1 LLFPSW
7 PSYGY
12 NPMLSG
18 RVSLATVRFI
28 SASNCLHHLGLSFT
42 KMQMRRPKI
51 HYAWIIIGLSVLLY
65 LGGGSIPQAFGVV
78 ILPLQDEYG
87 WSQGSITLAY
97 GISAI
102 MSAVLAPIIGI
113 ATDRY
118 GGRPV
123 LIIGVVC
130 FFIGTAISAMA
141 TDVWHIWVAYGIFLG
156 TTQSCLNVALI
167 TTATYWFREKLGVG
181 VGLLQCAQG
190 VGPAGTTLLIGIL
203 LANYD
208 WRVAFWTLGIGCGIA
223 MSITVYFFR
232 SRPSDIG
239 IDPFGGA
246 QTGAQNEQFS
256 REIRMVRDKVRAAS
270 IQSTAAFWKLVMIH
284 YLGCAS
290 HAIVIVYI
298 VPIAVLAG
306 VGPVAAAG
314 VLSTLALVSGLTRF
328 LTPVLADSLG
338 PRGTMAVMYV
348 LQGLPVLMLFWT
360 HDTWTFYLF
369 AVVFGIGYGGEGSA
383 FPIINRR
390 YYGEGSLGRS
400 FGWQLS
406 GAMLGMAT
414 GGWIGGVLFGF
425 FGDYVLTISLSV
437 ATSLVGA
444 IIIMSMD
451 NTNRV
456 LILDWEENLPPE
468 ARSTP
473 LPSPA
478 DD

>member
-1 LLFPSW
+1 MQFPR
-7 PSYGY
+7 
-12 NPMLSG
+12 LQ
-18 RVSLATVRFI
+18 V
-28 SASNCLHHLGLSFT
+28 
-42 KMQMRRPKI
+42 
-51 HYAWIIIGLSVLLY
+51 HYAWVIIGLSVLLY
-65 LGGGSIPQAFGVV
+65 LGGGSITQAFGVV

-87 WSQGSITLAY
+87 WGQGSITLAY

-102 MSAVLAPIIGI
+102 ISAVLSPVIGT
-113 ATDRY
+113 ATDKY

-123 LIIGVVC
+123 LFVGVVC
-130 FFIGTAISAMA
+130 FFIGTAMSAMA
-141 TDVWHIWVAYGIFLG
+141 TEVWHIWISYGLFLG
-156 TTQSCLNVALI
+156 VTQSCLNVALI

-203 LANYD
+203 LAHYD
-208 WRVAFWTLGIGCGIA
+208 WRVAFWSLGIGGGAA
-223 MSITVYFFR
+223 MAMIVFFFR
-232 SRPSDIG
+232 SKPSDMG
-239 IDPFGGA
+239 LDPLGGA
-246 QTGAQNEQFS
+246 WSGAVGQKFS
-256 REIRMVRDKVRAAS
+256 REIRMVRDKARAAS
-270 IQSTAAFWKLVMIH
+270 IQSTSAFWKLVLVH
-284 YLGCAS
+284 YLGCVS

-298 VPIAVLAG
+298 IPIAVLSG

-338 PRGTMAVMYV
+338 ARGTMAVMYV
-348 LQGLPVLMLFWT
+348 LQGLPVLMLFWI
-360 HDTWTFYLF
+360 HDTWSFYLF
-369 AVVFGIGYGGEGSA
+369 AVVFGVGYGGEGSA

-425 FGDYVLTISLSV
+425 YGDYLLTIALSV
-437 ATSLVGA
+437 ATSLAGA
-444 IIIMSMD
+444 AVIMSMD
-451 NTNRV
+451 QTDRV
-456 LILDWEENLPPE
+456 LILDWEEGLPPD

-473 LPSPA
+473 VPVA
-478 DD
+478 D

>member
-1 LLFPSW
+1 MQFPR
-7 PSYGY
+7 
-12 NPMLSG
+12 LQ
-18 RVSLATVRFI
+18 V
-28 SASNCLHHLGLSFT
+28 
-42 KMQMRRPKI
+42 
-51 HYAWIIIGLSVLLY
+51 HYAWVIIGLSVLLY
-65 LGGGSIPQAFGVV
+65 LGGGSITQAFGVV

-87 WSQGSITLAY
+87 WGQGSITLAY

-102 MSAVLAPIIGI
+102 ISAVLSPVIGT
-113 ATDRY
+113 ATDKY

-123 LIIGVVC
+123 LFVGVVC
-130 FFIGTAISAMA
+130 FFIGTAMSAMA
-141 TDVWHIWVAYGIFLG
+141 TEVWHIWISYGLFLG
-156 TTQSCLNVALI
+156 VTQSCLNVALI

-203 LANYD
+203 LAHYD
-208 WRVAFWTLGIGCGIA
+208 WRVAFWSLGIGGGAA
-223 MSITVYFFR
+223 MAMIVFFFR
-232 SRPSDIG
+232 SKPSDMG
-239 IDPFGGA
+239 LDPLGGA
-246 QTGAQNEQFS
+246 WSGAVGQKFS
-256 REIRMVRDKVRAAS
+256 REIRMVRDKARAAS
-270 IQSTAAFWKLVMIH
+270 IQSTSAFWKLVLVH
-284 YLGCAS
+284 YLGCVS

-298 VPIAVLAG
+298 IPIAVLSG

-338 PRGTMAVMYV
+338 ARGTMAVMYV

-360 HDTWTFYLF
+360 NDTWSFYLF

-425 FGDYVLTISLSV
+425 YGDYLLTIALSV
-437 ATSLVGA
+437 ATSLAGA
-444 IIIMSMD
+444 AVIMSMD
-451 NTNRV
+451 QTDRV
-456 LILDWEENLPPE
+456 LILDWEEGLPPE
-468 ARSTP
+468 ARST
-473 LPSPA
+473 SVPA
-478 DD
+478 AD

>member
-1 LLFPSW
+1 MQLRLP
-7 PSYGY
+7 
-12 NPMLSG
+12 
-18 RVSLATVRFI
+18 RV
-28 SASNCLHHLGLSFT
+28 
-42 KMQMRRPKI
+42 

-65 LGGGSIPQAFGVV
+65 LSGGSITQAFGVV

-102 MSAVLAPIIGI
+102 VSALLSPAIGI

-123 LIIGVVC
+123 LFAGVTC
-130 FFIGTAISAMA
+130 FFAGTAISALA
-141 TDVWHIWVAYGIFLG
+141 TDVWHIWVSYGIFLG
-156 TTQSCLNVALI
+156 ITQSCLNVALI
-167 TTATYWFREKLGVG
+167 TTATYWFREKLGLG

-203 LANYD
+203 LAHYD
-208 WRVAFWTLGIGCGIA
+208 WRVALWSLGIGCG
-223 MSITVYFFR
+223 TVMTIIVFFFR
-232 SRPSDIG
+232 SRPSDMG
-239 IDPFGGA
+239 IDPLGRAWSGEVN
-246 QTGAQNEQFS
+246 QRFS
-256 REIRMVRDKVRAAS
+256 REIRLLRDKVRAAS
-270 IQSTAAFWKLVMIH
+270 IQSTSAFWKLVMVH
-284 YLGCAS
+284 YLGCVS

-298 VPIAVLAG
+298 IPIAVLAG
-306 VGPVAAAG
+306 VGSVAAAG

-338 PRGTMAVMYV
+338 AKGTMAVMYV

-360 HDTWTFYLF
+360 NDTWTFYLF

-425 FGDYVLTISLSV
+425 FGDYVLTIALSV
-437 ATSLVGA
+437 ATSFAGA
-444 IIIMSMD
+444 VLIMSMD
-451 NTNRV
+451 RTDQV
-456 LILDWEENLPPE
+456 LILDWEDDLPE
-468 ARSTP
+468 DARSAP
-473 LPSPA
+473 LRGSAA
-478 DD
+478 D

>member
-1 LLFPSW
+1 
-7 PSYGY
+7 
-12 NPMLSG
+12 
-18 RVSLATVRFI
+18 
-28 SASNCLHHLGLSFT
+28 
-42 KMQMRRPKI
+42 
-51 HYAWIIIGLSVLLY
+51 LSVLLY
-65 LGGGSIPQAFGVV
+65 LAGGSITQAFGVV

-102 MSAVLAPIIGI
+102 VSAVLSPMIGI

-123 LIIGVVC
+123 LFVGVAC
-130 FFIGTAISAMA
+130 FFVGTAISALA
-141 TDVWHIWVAYGIFLG
+141 TDVWHIWVSYGIFLG
-156 TTQSCLNVALI
+156 VTQSCLNVALI

-208 WRVAFWTLGIGCGIA
+208 WRIAFWSLGIGCGTA
-223 MSITVYFFR
+223 MTIIVFFFR
-232 SRPSDIG
+232 SRPSDLG
-239 IDPFGGA
+239 IEPLGGA
-246 QTGAQNEQFS
+246 WAGEVNQRFT
-256 REIRMVRDKVRAAS
+256 REIRMLRDKVRAAS
-270 IQSTAAFWKLVMIH
+270 IQSTTAFWKLVMVH
-284 YLGCAS
+284 YLGCVS

-298 VPIAVLAG
+298 IPIAVLAG

-338 PRGTMAVMYV
+338 ARGTMAVMYV

-383 FPIINRR
+383 FPIINRS

-414 GGWIGGVLFGF
+414 GGWIGGVFFGF
-425 FGDYVLTISLSV
+425 FGDYVLTIALSV
-437 ATSLVGA
+437 ATSLAGA
-444 IIIMSMD
+444 VLIMTM
-451 NTNRV
+451 NQTGRV
-456 LILDWEENLPPE
+456 LILDWEDNLPE
-468 ARSTP
+468 DARSAP
-473 LPSPA
+473 LRGSEA
-478 DD
+478 D

>member
-1 LLFPSW
+1 MQFPR
-7 PSYGY
+7 
-12 NPMLSG
+12 LQ
-18 RVSLATVRFI
+18 V
-28 SASNCLHHLGLSFT
+28 
-42 KMQMRRPKI
+42 
-51 HYAWIIIGLSVLLY
+51 HYAWVIIGLSVLLY
-65 LGGGSIPQAFGVV
+65 LGGGSITQAFGVV

-87 WSQGSITLAY
+87 WGQGSITLAY

-102 MSAVLAPIIGI
+102 ISAVLSPVIGT
-113 ATDRY
+113 ATDKY

-123 LIIGVVC
+123 LFVGVVC
-130 FFIGTAISAMA
+130 FFIGTAMSAMA
-141 TDVWHIWVAYGIFLG
+141 TEVWHIWISYGLFLG
-156 TTQSCLNVALI
+156 VTQSCLNVALI

-203 LANYD
+203 LAHYD
-208 WRVAFWTLGIGCGIA
+208 WRIAFWSLGIGGGAA
-223 MSITVYFFR
+223 MAMIVFFFR
-232 SRPSDIG
+232 SKPSDMG
-239 IDPFGGA
+239 LDPLGGA
-246 QTGAQNEQFS
+246 WSGAVGQKFS
-256 REIRMVRDKVRAAS
+256 REIRMVRDKARAAS
-270 IQSTAAFWKLVMIH
+270 IQSTSAFWKLVLVH
-284 YLGCAS
+284 YLGCVS

-298 VPIAVLAG
+298 IPIAVLSG

-338 PRGTMAVMYV
+338 ARGTMAVMYV

-360 HDTWTFYLF
+360 NDTWSFYLF

-425 FGDYVLTISLSV
+425 YGDYLLTIALSV
-437 ATSLVGA
+437 ATSLAGA
-444 IIIMSMD
+444 AVIMSMD
-451 NTNRV
+451 QTDRV
-456 LILDWEENLPPE
+456 LILDWEEGLPPE
-468 ARSTP
+468 ARST
-473 LPSPA
+473 SVPA
-478 DD
+478 AD

>member
-1 LLFPSW
+1 MQFPR
-7 PSYGY
+7 
-12 NPMLSG
+12 LQ
-18 RVSLATVRFI
+18 V
-28 SASNCLHHLGLSFT
+28 
-42 KMQMRRPKI
+42 
-51 HYAWIIIGLSVLLY
+51 HYAWVIIGLSVLLY
-65 LGGGSIPQAFGVV
+65 LGGGSITQAFGVV

-87 WSQGSITLAY
+87 WGQGSITLAY

-102 MSAVLAPIIGI
+102 ISAVLSPVIGT
-113 ATDRY
+113 ATDKY

-123 LIIGVVC
+123 LFVGVVC
-130 FFIGTAISAMA
+130 FFIGTAMSAMA
-141 TDVWHIWVAYGIFLG
+141 TEVWHIWISYGLFLG
-156 TTQSCLNVALI
+156 VTQSCLNVALI

-203 LANYD
+203 LAHYD
-208 WRVAFWTLGIGCGIA
+208 WRVAFWSLGIGGGAA
-223 MSITVYFFR
+223 MAMIVFFFR
-232 SRPSDIG
+232 SKPSDMG
-239 IDPFGGA
+239 LDPLGGA
-246 QTGAQNEQFS
+246 WSGAVGQEFS
-256 REIRMVRDKVRAAS
+256 REIRMVRDKARAAS
-270 IQSTAAFWKLVMIH
+270 IQSTSAFWKLVLVH
-284 YLGCAS
+284 YLGCVS

-298 VPIAVLAG
+298 IPIAVLSG

-338 PRGTMAVMYV
+338 ARGTMAVMYV

-360 HDTWTFYLF
+360 NDTWSFYLF

-425 FGDYVLTISLSV
+425 YDDYLLTIALSV
-437 ATSLVGA
+437 ATSLAGA
-444 IIIMSMD
+444 AVIMSMD
-451 NTNRV
+451 QTDRV
-456 LILDWEENLPPE
+456 LILDWEEGLPPD

-473 LPSPA
+473 VPVA
-478 DD
+478 D

>member
-1 LLFPSW
+1 MQFPR
-7 PSYGY
+7 
-12 NPMLSG
+12 LQ
-18 RVSLATVRFI
+18 V
-28 SASNCLHHLGLSFT
+28 
-42 KMQMRRPKI
+42 
-51 HYAWIIIGLSVLLY
+51 HYAWVIIGLSVLLY
-65 LGGGSIPQAFGVV
+65 LGGGSITQAFGVV

-87 WSQGSITLAY
+87 WGQGSITLAY

-102 MSAVLAPIIGI
+102 ISAVFSPVIGT
-113 ATDRY
+113 ATDKY

-123 LIIGVVC
+123 LLVGVVC
-130 FFIGTAISAMA
+130 FFIGTAMSAMA
-141 TDVWHIWVAYGIFLG
+141 TEVWHIWISYGLFLG
-156 TTQSCLNVALI
+156 VTQSCLNVALI

-203 LANYD
+203 LAHYD
-208 WRVAFWTLGIGCGIA
+208 WRVAFWSLGIGGGAA
-223 MSITVYFFR
+223 MAMIVFFFR
-232 SRPSDIG
+232 SKPSDMG
-239 IDPFGGA
+239 LDPLGGA
-246 QTGAQNEQFS
+246 WSSAVGQEFS
-256 REIRMVRDKVRAAS
+256 REIRMIRDKARAAS
-270 IQSTAAFWKLVMIH
+270 IQSTSAFWKLVLVH
-284 YLGCAS
+284 YLGCVS

-298 VPIAVLAG
+298 IPIAVLSG

-338 PRGTMAVMYV
+338 ARGTMAVMYV

-360 HDTWTFYLF
+360 NDTWSFYLF

-425 FGDYVLTISLSV
+425 YGDYLLTIALSV
-437 ATSLVGA
+437 ATSLAGA
-444 IIIMSMD
+444 AVIMSMD
-451 NTNRV
+451 QTDRV
-456 LILDWEENLPPE
+456 LILDWEEGLPPE

-473 LPSPA
+473 VLAA
-478 DD
+478 D